1 IMTNSYSTLCRYAG
15 IAVLLTGATASA
27 QAYDKLTV
35 ASASPA
41 DGSVV
46 CQLKQV
52 VLQLNGVAE
61 EGVEWQS
68 GLEAPVYDASGT
80 QVTYVKGADSYDGY
94 ILRLSTA
101 ITEAGTYTID
111 VPAGAFYTADWDA
124 MDWPLPP
131 IEGTENDAFT
141 LTYTVEPMEPVVL
154 EYATPADGSTLTRLS
169 QVAVELSGGDPLFG
183 IEWKSGVKA
192 SIVNQD
198 GETMEE
204 TATIR
209 NMPSGYVLKLSS
221 AIATPGTYTI
231 TIPADAM
238 YAINGDMMPVYGTE
252 NKETILV
259 YNVVESE
266 PVEFLSADPENDSVV
281 ALLEYVATSWSI
293 DIESD
298 VEELFVTNENGETV
312 TTAFLYIE
320 GTECF
325 LTFEDMITDNGVY
338 TIVIPEETLFAFDTE
353 GNRIVDNYNEE
364 VILTYTIENNVG
376 VSSISNAA
384 KSVRVIN
391 GTVSVRGFENPVIEV
406 YDLTGRRVN
415 TASKLLPGLY
425 IIKAADATSSVVER
439 ILVK

>member
-1 IMTNSYSTLCRYAG
+1 MTNSYSTLCRYAG
-15 IAVLLTGATASA
+15 IVMLLTGATASA

-35 ASASPA
+35 ASVSPA

-52 VLQLNGVAE
+52 VLQLDGVAQ
-61 EGVEWQS
+61 EGVEWQN
-68 GLEAPVYDASGT
+68 GLQAPVYDASGT
-80 QVTYVKGADSYDGY
+80 QVTYVKGADSNNGY

-111 VPAGAFYTADWDA
+111 IPAGAFYTPDWEN
-124 MDWPLPP
+124 MEWPLPP
-131 IEGTENDAFT
+131 VEGTENDAFT
-141 LTYTVEPMEPVVL
+141 LTYTVEPMEPVVI
-154 EYATPADGSTLTRLS
+154 ESVKPADGSTLSRLS
-169 QVAVELSGGDPLFG
+169 QVSVELSGGDPMFG

-209 NMPSGYVLKLSS
+209 NMMSKYVLKLSS
-221 AIATPGTYTI
+221 AITTPGTYTI
-231 TIPADAM
+231 TIPAGAM

-252 NKETILV
+252 IKETELV
-259 YNVVESE
+259 YTVVESE
-266 PVEFLSADPENDSVV
+266 PLEFYGSDPENGSVV
-281 ALLEYVATSWSI
+281 ALLEYVATSWTT

-298 VEELFVTNENGETV
+298 VEELFVVDENGETV

-325 LTFEDMITDNGVY
+325 LTFEDMIIDNGVY
-338 TIVIPEETLFAFDTE
+338 FIVIPQETLFAFDAE

-364 VILTYTIENNVG
+364 VILTYTVENNVG
-376 VSSISNAA
+376 VSSIANAV

-391 GTVSVRGFENPVIEV
+391 GTISLSGFEKPAVEV
-406 YDLTGRRVN
+406 YDLTGRRIDS
-415 TASKLLPGLY
+415 ASKLLPGLY
-425 IIKAADATSSVVER
+425 IIKATDAEGSVVER
-439 ILVK
+439 VLVK

>member
-1 IMTNSYSTLCRYAG
+1 MTNSYSTLCRYAG
-15 IAVLLTGATASA
+15 IVMLLAGTTASA

-35 ASASPA
+35 ASVNPP

-46 CQLKQV
+46 CQLKQIE
-52 VLQLNGVAE
+52 LQLNGVAE

-80 QVTYVKGADSYDGY
+80 QVTYVKGADTYSGY

-101 ITEAGTYTID
+101 ITEAGTYTIEI
-111 VPAGAFYTADWDA
+111 PAGALYTPDWDS

-141 LTYTVEPMEPVVL
+141 LTYTVEPMDPVVL
-154 EYATPADGSTLTRLS
+154 EYTTPADGSTLTCLS
-169 QVAVELSGGDPLFG
+169 QVEVELSGGDPLFG

-192 SIVNQD
+192 TIVNQD
-198 GETMEE
+198 DETMEE

-221 AIATPGTYTI
+221 AITTPGTYTI

-238 YAINGDMMPVYGTE
+238 YAINDDMMPVYGTE
-252 NKETILV
+252 NKETTLV

-281 ALLEYVATSWSI
+281 ALLEYVATSWTT

-298 VEELFVTNENGETV
+298 VEELFVMNENGETV

-325 LTFEDMITDNGVY
+325 LTFEDMITDNGIY
-338 TIVIPEETLFAFDTE
+338 TIVIPEETLFAFDSK

-364 VILTYTIENNVG
+364 VILTYTVENNVG
-376 VSSISNAA
+376 VSSISDTV

-391 GTVSVRGFENPVIEV
+391 GKITLSGFDKPAVEV
-406 YDLTGRRVN
+406 YDLTGRRIN
-415 TASKLLPGLY
+415 SASKLLPGLY
-425 IIKAADATSSVVER
+425 IIKATDAAGSVVER
-439 ILVK
+439 VLVK